1 MQMTPEDK
9 QYTDQEII
17 SILRGC
23 TDKQVAFCTECP
35 AYDLCG
41 GDIASIERAAADRL
55 EELTAAL
62 PNQPPKDLA
71 LHYLGKEIRE
81 VKRHLWDAIERKAPQ
96 IDIENLRRKQV
107 ALDWLTGVAIKE
119 DDATR

>member
-23 TDKQVAFCTECP
+23 TGQQVVFCTGCP
-35 AYDLCG
+35 AYSDV
-41 GDIASIERAAADRL
+41 APVMRAAADRL

-62 PNQPPKDLA
+62 PNQSPKDLA

-107 ALDWLTGVAIKE
+107 ALDWLTGVAAKE
-119 DDATR
+119 CDATR

>member
-1 MQMTPEDK
+1 MRMTPEDK

-17 SILRGC
+17 SVLRAC
-23 TDKQVAFCTECP
+23 MHEVECEACQNYP
-35 AYDLCG
+35 WCKSDA
-41 GDIASIERAAADRL
+41 ERYFTAAADRL
-55 EELTAAL
+55 EELIAVL

-71 LHYLGKEIRE
+71 LHYLCKETRE
-81 VKRHLWDAIERKAPQ
+81 VKRNLWSAIERKAPQ
-96 IDIENLRRKQV
+96 ADIENLRRKQV

>member
-1 MQMTPEDK
+1 MRMTPEDK

-17 SILRGC
+17 SILRAC
-23 TDKQVAFCTECP
+23 TDSQVAFCTECP

-41 GDIASIERAAADRL
+41 GDIESIERAAADRL

-62 PNQPPKDLA
+62 PNQSPKDLA

-81 VKRHLWDAIERKAPQ
+81 VKRNLWSAIERKAPQ
-96 IDIENLRRKQV
+96 ADIENLRRKQV

-119 DDATR
+119 DDAIR

>member
-1 MQMTPEDK
+1 MPEDK

-23 TDKQVAFCTECP
+23 TDQQVATCSDCP

-41 GDIASIERAAADRL
+41 GDIASVERAAADRL

-71 LHYLGKEIRE
+71 LHYLCKETRE
-81 VKRHLWDAIERKAPQ
+81 VKRHLWSAIERKAPQ
-96 IDIENLRRKQV
+96 ADIENLRRKQV

-119 DDATR
+119 SDATR

>member
-1 MQMTPEDK
+1 MRMTPEDK

-17 SILRGC
+17 NILRGC
-23 TDKQVAFCTECP
+23 TDQQVAFCTECP

-41 GDIASIERAAADRL
+41 SDITPVMRAAADRL

-62 PNQPPKDLA
+62 PNQSPKDLA
-71 LHYLGKEIRE
+71 LHYLCKEIRE
-81 VKRHLWDAIERKAPQ
+81 VKRHLWYAIERKAPQ

-107 ALDWLTGVAIKE
+107 ALDWLTGVAAKE
-119 DDATR
+119 SDATR

>member
-23 TDKQVAFCTECP
+23 TDQQVATCSDCP
-35 AYDLCG
+35 VYDLRG
-41 GDIASIERAAADRL
+41 SDIASVERAAADRL

-71 LHYLGKEIRE
+71 LHYLCKETRE
-81 VKRHLWDAIERKAPQ
+81 VKRHLWNAIERKAPQ
-96 IDIENLRRKQV
+96 ADIENLRRKQV

-119 DDATR
+119 SDA